1 MIKRFTLLIVIFVTL
16 NSTDL
21 FSQRKSEIK
30 SLFYEAESWILYE
43 DYREAL
49 PSYIR
54 LLEYYPENDNI
65 RYRIGQCYINIPG
78 EKERAVDYLEE
89 AVRNI
94 NPKYREGKFRETAA
108 PYDAL
113 YYLANAYRIT
123 NQLDKAIDTYS
134 QFILNMDHR
143 IYDSVI
149 VNHQIKSCY
158 AAKELMSNPMFI
170 KEKNLGRIIN
180 GDNSEYN
187 SVASDDENIL
197 IFSRTEPFYDALL
210 FSRRN
215 KDRWEEPVNMNAILK
230 IDRYIYPTSLS
241 HDGKTLLLYN
251 SADYDGNIFSTTNEN
266 GAWSPVV
273 KLNDNINTK
282 YWESHAT
289 LSQDNNKLYFSSN
302 RKGGYGGLDIYVS
315 TRDNSG
321 NWGPAINLGPVINT
335 PYNEDTPF
343 LCDDDRTLYFSSR
356 GHFNMGGYDIFCS
369 NLNEE
374 GEWTSPVNLGYPVNT
389 TDDDLFFKPVKN
401 GNSGYFAK
409 YNPDGFG
416 GQDIY
421 RIEIFSDDNP
431 REFFVTGKA
440 KVSGINSIV
449 KISAQKKEAGE
460 ETLDSY
466 TNPETGNFNFTAHHG
481 NYDLVFES
489 EDSEPFR
496 TSFTLPLFN
505 PSDTFFLTDVI
516 MTRIDNEAILKVNS
530 ENEIRVDDADTLFF
544 PVDAEPGS
552 LLYTEHW
559 NDGSLISSEE
569 HNTTDSSYTYIMT
582 PLPGEN
588 RIIFSLTDPSGNIAT
603 SEVIVSQKT
612 PAGKT
617 KKEYKELTSE
627 RQQEITFEKMES
639 KKAESV
645 EIIQETE
652 TTVTEENADTAEP
665 DIYPEGKKSLSS
677 LWWLLVAAG
686 LMFFFLII
694 FRRKK
699 KNDNK

>member
-1 MIKRFTLLIVIFVTL
+1 MIKRFTLLIVILFTL

-30 SLFYEAESWILYE
+30 SLFYEAESWVLYE

-54 LLEYYPENDNI
+54 LLEYYPENANI
-65 RYRIGQCYINIPG
+65 KYRIGQCYINIPG
-78 EKERAVDYLEE
+78 EKERAVSYLEE
-89 AVRNI
+89 AVKNI

-123 NQLDKAIDTYS
+123 NQLDKAIDTYR
-134 QFILNMDHR
+134 QFSLNMDHR

-170 KEKNLGRIIN
+170 KEQNLGREIN
-180 GDNSEYN
+180 GDNSEFN
-187 SVASDDENIL
+187 SVVSDDENSL

-210 FSRRN
+210 FSRKN
-215 KDRWEEPVNMNAILK
+215 SDGWEEPVNMNAILK

-266 GAWSPVV
+266 GVWSPVV
-273 KLNDNINTK
+273 ELNDNINTK

-289 LSQDNNKLYFSSN
+289 LSHDNNRLYFSSN

-315 TRDNSG
+315 TLDNSG
-321 NWGPAINLGPVINT
+321 NWGPAVNLGPVINT

-343 LCDDDRTLYFSSR
+343 LCDDDKTLFFSSR

-431 REFFVTGKA
+431 REFFVTGNA
-440 KVSGINSIV
+440 QVSGINSII
-449 KISAQKKEAGE
+449 KISAQKKEAGKKA
-460 ETLDSY
+460 LISY
-466 TNPETGNFNFTAHHG
+466 TDPETGNFNFTAPHG
-481 NYDLVFES
+481 YYDLVFES
-489 EDSEPFR
+489 EDSEPYR

-516 MTRIDNEAILKVNS
+516 MTRIDNEAVLKVNS
-530 ENEIRVDDADTLFF
+530 ENEIRVEKADSLFF

-559 NDGSLISSEE
+559 NGDSLISSEK
-569 HNTTDSSYTYIMT
+569 HNTTDSSYTYIMA
-582 PLPGEN
+582 PLPGKN
-588 RIIFSLTDPSGNIAT
+588 KIIFSLTDPSGNIAT
-603 SEVIVSQKT
+603 SEHIVTLET
-612 PAGKT
+612 PADET
-617 KKEYKELTSE
+617 RKEYQEVTTGK
-627 RQQEITFEKMES
+627 QQKSTIEDIESDKPDSAEITQK
-639 KKAESV
+639 
-645 EIIQETE
+645 TE
-652 TTVTEENADTAEP
+652 TTVTEKNADSAKP
-665 DIYPEGKKSLSS
+665 DTFPEKKKSVCF

-686 LMFFFLII
+686 LIFFFMII
-694 FRRKK
+694 YRRKK
-699 KNDNK
+699 KNDSK